1 MMFLLNF
8 LNKTPPTFVKVVEG
22 CVIFNFAS
30 DQKVHF
36 SLKI

>member
-1 MMFLLNF
+1 
-8 LNKTPPTFVKVVEG
+8 VKVVEG